1 MEEISVLLAK
11 AHAGDGNARELLI
24 EKNLGLVHAVISRFM
39 GRGAERDDLFQIG
52 VIGLMKAVDRFDM
65 NFDVKFSTY
74 AVPLITGEIKRFFRD
89 DGPVKIS
96 RSIKEQAYKVQRARE
111 ALQAR
116 LGTEPTL
123 KELVEETGLSLDEVV
138 VAMEASGPVESLYAP
153 SYGED
158 KDSAYLV
165 DTIRSTDNGEERMLN
180 HMLLG
185 TLLETLEPKERQV
198 IIHRYYGNKT
208 QCQVA
213 SLMGMSQVQ
222 VSRLEKKVLLQMRKK
237 AGADIH

>member
-11 AHAGDGNARELLI
+11 AHAGDVNARELLI
-24 EKNLGLVHAVISRFM
+24 EKNLGLVHAVVSRFL
-39 GRGAERDDLFQIG
+39 GRGVEREDLFQIG
-52 VIGLMKAVDRFDM
+52 VIGLMKAIDRFDLSY
-65 NFDVKFSTY
+65 DVKFSTY

-96 RSIKEQAYKVQRARE
+96 RSIKEQAYRVQKARE
-111 ALQAR
+111 ALQGK

-123 KELVEETGLSLDEVV
+123 KELVAETGLSLDEVI
-138 VAMEASGPVESLYAP
+138 VALEAGGPVESLYAP
-153 SYGED
+153 AYGEE

-165 DTIRSTDNGEERMLN
+165 DTIRSTDNGEEKMLN

-185 TLLETLEPKERQV
+185 SLLNGLAPRERQMIV
-198 IIHRYYGNKT
+198 HRYFENKT

-213 SLMGMSQVQ
+213 QLLGMSQVQ
-222 VSRLEKKVLLQMRKK
+222 VSRMEKKVLLHMRKE
-237 AGADIH
+237 AGEDIH